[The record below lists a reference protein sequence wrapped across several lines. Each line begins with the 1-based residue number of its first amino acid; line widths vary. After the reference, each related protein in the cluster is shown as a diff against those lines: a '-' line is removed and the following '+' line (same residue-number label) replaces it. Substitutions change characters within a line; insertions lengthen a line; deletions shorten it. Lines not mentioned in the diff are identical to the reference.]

1 MVYATAERKRTA
13 AQRAVSGPIKKY
25 NPVTE
30 TPPPPMPSISIE
42 QESQFPTK
50 KNRRKS
56 SILDTDRGRLFVRV
70 LKLSKVLLPGLETK
84 NAKFT
89 MVLDNGLHSITT
101 PFKPLR
107 QESSLEQEFELV
119 VGTNLEFI
127 LTCKAKWPKPVSSPL
142 LDNVSIASSTRSS
155 TASITSTT
163 RSEKSRSGFSK
174 LFGKKKTI
182 AYDNIRPVSSGRSI
196 MSHATTAPQIKRDTW
211 EDLTAVDGS
220 FGRIYVAL
228 SQYENEIYG
237 RAATFEIPLYNE
249 WSINH
254 LSLSGVGKK
263 VKKEPY
269 QIGTLQVQMMFVP
282 RASKSEELPGSIK
295 EALNDLREAV
305 KTRER
310 STKPVAIDDDD
321 NEEEEIKLTGYLS
334 QLGGDCKYWR
344 RRFFVL
350 NDTTLTAYSETSHK
364 PRAVVNLKK
373 AIRIIQDK
381 DTLIKPSSDKRR
393 KSGFAETEDAYMF
406 ADQGFRVSFLNGEV
420 IEFYGDNKA
429 DWVRYLNK
437 VIDIKDL
444 LLAKEKK
451 LKEKIQQDQNDLAK
465 ESPWVS
471 LVLDSKA

>member
-1 MVYATAERKRTA
+1 
-13 AQRAVSGPIKKY
+13 
-25 NPVTE
+25 
-30 TPPPPMPSISIE
+30 
-42 QESQFPTK
+42 
-50 KNRRKS
+50 
-56 SILDTDRGRLFVRV
+56 
-70 LKLSKVLLPGLETK
+70 
-84 NAKFT
+84 

-142 LDNVSIASSTRSS
+142 LDNVSVAPSTRSLTS
-155 TASITSTT
+155 TASITSNA

-174 LFGKKKTI
+174 LFGKKKAI
-182 AYDNIRPVSSGRSI
+182 AHDSIRPVPSGRSI
-196 MSHATTAPQIKRDTW
+196 MSHAPAAPQIKRDTW

-254 LSLSGVGKK
+254 ISLSGVGKK

-295 EALNDLREAV
+295 EALNDLRHAV

-310 STKPVAIDDDD
+310 SSKPVVIDDDD
-321 NEEEEIKLTGYLS
+321 GEEEEIKLSGYLS

-393 KSGFAETEDAYMF
+393 KSGFAENEDAYMF
-406 ADQGFRVSFLNGEV
+406 ADQGFRISFLNGEV

-429 DWVRYLNK
+429 DWVKCLNK
-437 VIDIKDL
+437 VIDTKDL
-444 LLAKEKK
+444 LLAREKK

-465 ESPWVS
+465 EKPWVG